1 MNQPI
6 KQKSSPIRI
15 LIADDHYIVRIGL
28 IAMVNLEPD
37 MEVVAEA
44 TDGIQATAM
53 FKKWNP
59 DLTLLDVRMPIK
71 NGIEAAIEIRQQNN
85 EARILMLTALD
96 GDEDIHRAMEAGAAG
111 YVLKDSTEDKLLP
124 AIRAVAAGKRWIP
137 EEVAKRLESRR
148 LFEELTPREL
158 LILNEVV
165 KGLANK
171 QIADVLSISENTVKW
186 HLKNILA
193 KLCVADR
200 AEAVAVAIQRGII
213 HLSNKAPA

>member
-1 MNQPI
+1 MNKPI
-6 KQKSSPIRI
+6 TKKMSPIRI
-15 LIADDHYIVRIGL
+15 LIADDHYLVRMGL

-44 TDGIQATAM
+44 SDGSQASAM
-53 FKKWNP
+53 YKKWNP
-59 DLTLLDVRMPIK
+59 DLTLLDVRMPVK
-71 NGIEAAIEIRQQNN
+71 NGIEAAVEIRQQNSD
-85 EARILMLTALD
+85 ARILMLTALD

-111 YVLKDSTEDKLLP
+111 YVLKDSTDEKLLP
-124 AIRAVAAGKRWIP
+124 AIRMVASGERWIP
-137 EEVAKRLESRR
+137 EEVARRLDARR

-186 HLKNILA
+186 HLKNILG
-193 KLCVADR
+193 KLRVADR
-200 AEAVAVAIQRGII
+200 AEAVAVSIQRGII
-213 HLSNKAPA
+213 HLN

>member
-1 MNQPI
+1 MN
-6 KQKSSPIRI
+6 KLNTKKTSPIRI
-15 LIADDHYIVRIGL
+15 LIADDHYVVRMGL

-44 TDGIQATAM
+44 TDGNQACAL
-53 FKKWNP
+53 FKRWNP
-59 DLTLLDVRMPIK
+59 DLTLLDLRMPMK
-71 NGIEAAIEIRQQNN
+71 NGIEAAIEIRQLNN
-85 EARILMLTALD
+85 DARILMLTALD
-96 GDEDIHRAMEAGAAG
+96 GDEDIHKAIEAGAAG
-111 YVLKDSTEDKLLP
+111 YVFKDSTDEKLLP
-124 AIRAVAAGKRWIP
+124 AIRAVASGRRWIP
-137 EEVAKRLESRR
+137 DEVAKRLEARR

-158 LILNEVV
+158 LILHEVV

-186 HLKNILA
+186 HLKNILG

-213 HLSNKAPA
+213 HLN

>member
-1 MNQPI
+1 MNKPI
-6 KQKSSPIRI
+6 TGKTSPIRI
-15 LIADDHYIVRIGL
+15 LIADDHYVVRMGL
-28 IAMVNLEPD
+28 TAMVNLEPD

-44 TDGIQATAM
+44 TDGSQVVALY
-53 FKKWNP
+53 KKCNP
-59 DLTLLDVRMPIK
+59 DLTLLDVRMPVK
-71 NGIEAAIEIRQQNN
+71 NGIQAVTEIRQQN
-85 EARILMLTALD
+85 ERARILVLSALD
-96 GDEDIHRAMEAGAAG
+96 GDEDIYQALEAGAAG

-124 AIRAVAAGKRWIP
+124 AIRAVASGQRWVP

-148 LFEELTPREL
+148 MFEELTRREL

-171 QIADVLSISENTVKW
+171 QIADVLNISENTVKW
-186 HLKNILA
+186 HLKNVLA

-213 HLSNKAPA
+213 HLS

>member
-1 MNQPI
+1 MNKPTT
-6 KQKSSPIRI
+6 KKTSPIRI
-15 LIADDHYIVRIGL
+15 LIADDHYVVRMGL

-44 TDGIQATAM
+44 TDGNQACAL
-53 FKKWNP
+53 FKRWNP
-59 DLTLLDVRMPIK
+59 DLTLLDVRMPEK
-71 NGIEAAIEIRQQNN
+71 NGIETIIEIRRQNN
-85 EARILMLTALD
+85 GARILMLSALD
-96 GDEDIHRAMEAGAAG
+96 GDEDIHKAMEAGAAG
-111 YVLKDSTEDKLLP
+111 YVFKDSTDEKLLP
-124 AIRAVAAGKRWIP
+124 AIRAVASGQRWIP
-137 EEVAKRLESRR
+137 DEVAKRLESRR

-171 QIADVLSISENTVKW
+171 QIADVLNISENTVKW
-186 HLKNILA
+186 HLKNILG

-213 HLSNKAPA
+213 HLN

>member
-1 MNQPI
+1 MN
-6 KQKSSPIRI
+6 KSPKKKISPIRI

-28 IAMVNLEPD
+28 IAMVNLELD

-44 TDGIQATAM
+44 TDGNQAIAM
-53 FKKWNP
+53 FKRWNP
-59 DLTLLDVRMPIK
+59 DLSLLDVRMPVK
-71 NGIEAAIEIRQQNN
+71 NGIEAAIEIRRQNN
-85 EARILMLTALD
+85 SARILMLTALE
-96 GDEDIHRAMEAGAAG
+96 GDEDIHKAIEAGAAG
-111 YVLKDSTEDKLLP
+111 YVFKDSTEDKLLP
-124 AIRAVAAGKRWIP
+124 AIRAVASGQRWIP

-171 QIADVLSISENTVKW
+171 QIADVLNISENTVKW
-186 HLKNILA
+186 HLKNILG

-213 HLSNKAPA
+213 HFN

>member
-1 MNQPI
+1 MNKPI
-6 KQKSSPIRI
+6 TKKASPIRI
-15 LIADDHYIVRIGL
+15 LIADDHYVVRMGL
-28 IAMVNLEPD
+28 TAMVNLEPD

-44 TDGIQATAM
+44 TDGNQATAM
-53 FKKWNP
+53 FKKCHP
-59 DLTLLDVRMPIK
+59 DLTLLDVRMPVK
-71 NGIEAAIEIRQQNN
+71 NGIEAAIEIREQNN
-85 EARILMLTALD
+85 AARILMLTAHD
-96 GDEDIHRAMEAGAAG
+96 GDEDIHKAMEAGASG
-111 YVLKDSTEDKLLP
+111 YVLKDSTDEKLLP
-124 AIRAVAAGKRWIP
+124 AIRAVAAGQRWIP
-137 EEVAKRLESRR
+137 EEVAKRLEARR

-171 QIADVLSISENTVKW
+171 QIADVLNISENTVKW

-213 HLSNKAPA
+213 HF

>member
-1 MNQPI
+1 MNT
-6 KQKSSPIRI
+6 KKTSPIRI
-15 LIADDHYIVRIGL
+15 LIADDHYVVRMGL

-44 TDGIQATAM
+44 TDGNQACAL
-53 FKKWNP
+53 FKRWNP
-59 DLTLLDVRMPIK
+59 DLTLLDLRMPMK
-71 NGIEAAIEIRQQNN
+71 NGIEAAIEIRQLNN
-85 EARILMLTALD
+85 DARILMLTALD
-96 GDEDIHRAMEAGAAG
+96 GDEDIHKAIEAGAAG
-111 YVLKDSTEDKLLP
+111 YVFKDSTDEKLLP
-124 AIRAVAAGKRWIP
+124 AIRAVASGRRWIP
-137 EEVAKRLESRR
+137 DEVAKRLEARR

-158 LILNEVV
+158 LILHEVV

-186 HLKNILA
+186 HLKNILG

-213 HLSNKAPA
+213 HLN